1 MDAVLELAADVVPKN
16 QLWPDKRRAEAQRLV
31 NWLLAQKVP
40 GGWPV
45 GQDFDVALIELA
57 ESSTQP
63 LSRTA
68 IWRLVDALSKT
79 DDQTGKTIEELERLW
94 SAGRNAPPVQA
105 LEWRFWLPL
114 ELDPREPIQLP
125 VVVTMLD
132 TTFTLAAGTDVRSQL
147 AEELGKLPEYR
158 GLENRSVRA
167 PTFITFTGRGDHWLS
182 AWRTAEPAWDAYR
195 GLAAF
200 TFGRGQYRLFGHGP
214 RSVVLHPE
222 WMLSRADSVPLQF
235 HPFAVDYDPNRRM
248 SGEVAISPEKMQRF
262 TERAVPFAAQPPE
275 NSTLAVLATCFRLW
289 AQAMDTGQ
297 DHSCFLGL
305 WQLAEAITVAE
316 EKGGKT
322 KCVAGRMGMFLNF
335 APVGGNRTLH
345 YLARRRNKMVHE
357 GILAMEP
364 EDLNLI
370 QFACESALG
379 WLLATHAKLPTQFHL
394 REFYRC
400 YSLGDSQVAAIA
412 ETVARLQESREI
424 MKKSPR

>member
-1 MDAVLELAADVVPKN
+1 MSVSEHR
-16 QLWPDKRRAEAQRLV
+16 LWPDKRRAEAQRLLD
-31 NWLLAQKVP
+31 WLLAQKVP
-40 GGWPV
+40 GGWPP

-57 ESSTQP
+57 ESSTQR
-63 LSRTA
+63 LSRTD

-79 DDQTGKTIEELERLW
+79 DDQTGKTIEELEQLW
-94 SAGRNAPPVQA
+94 SASRNAPPVKA
-105 LEWRFWLPL
+105 PEWRFWLPL
-114 ELDPREPIQLP
+114 ELDPREHIQLP
-125 VVVTMLD
+125 VVLTMLD
-132 TTFTLAAGTDVRSQL
+132 TTFTLASGSEIRSKL
-147 AEELGKLPEYR
+147 GGELGKLPEYR
-158 GLENRSVRA
+158 ALDNRSVWA
-167 PTFITFTGRGDHWLS
+167 PTFLTFTGSGDHWLS

-200 TFGRGQYRLFGHGP
+200 TFGRGQYRLFGQGP

-248 SGEVAISPEKMQRF
+248 TGDVAISPEKMQRF
-262 TERAVPFAAQPPE
+262 TERAASFAAQPAK

-322 KCVAGRMGMFLNF
+322 DCVVARMGMFVNF
-335 APVGGNRTLH
+335 APVGGSRTLR

-357 GILAMEP
+357 GILAMEA

-370 QFACESALG
+370 QFACEGALG
-379 WLLATHAKLPTQFHL
+379 WLLATHAKLPTQVHL

-400 YSLGDSQVAAIA
+400 YSLGDSQLAAIA